1 MLNTSLLSYGTFAK
15 TLTFPLLKFMSKPT
29 DLKTLL
35 KPIRVKKI
43 QGTNL
48 NPLIQN
54 LALHSQYVQS
64 GSLFFVVSGTKYD
77 GADFIDEAVSRGAQ
91 VIVTEK
97 LFPHLRNILQVQ
109 VEDVREAISKVA
121 KVFYGTPDTKLVL
134 TGVTGTSGKTTTT
147 WLLQHIYE
155 TSYGQSSGLLG
166 SLHYNLGKR
175 ILPASRTT
183 PDALSLTSYLDEMV
197 QANCSHAFMEV
208 SSQGMDQKRVAALEF
223 NTAIFTNLSTEHLD
237 YHKSMDTYFEA
248 KKQLFLQKKL
258 KNAVINSDDPYGK
271 KLLNC
276 LNNKSVKVVTF
287 GLNET
292 ADIRAKNIELSFE
305 GTCFD
310 CATPQG
316 TFYVTTK
323 LLGKFNVYN
332 CLAALAT
339 CYAQGMDL
347 QQAVNALASFQKVPG
362 RLEKIKIATGTHV
375 FVDFAHK
382 PEALQNVLQTLRGFI
397 KKRLVVVFG
406 CGGNRDRIKRPLMG
420 QYAQQYADEVWI
432 TSDNPRMESQQQ
444 IFEDIRSGLRPSH
457 TIHFVEDRAEAIRQA
472 LEFCSEDDCLVIAG
486 KGHEQYQEIGQHF
499 YPFDDR
505 KVVETYDQC
514 LKLK

>member
-54 LALHSQYVQS
+54 FALHSQCVQP
-64 GSLFFVVSGTKYD
+64 GSLFFVVSGAEHD

-109 VEDVREAISKVA
+109 VEDIREAMSKVA
-121 KVFYGTPDTKLVL
+121 KVFYGAPDTKLAL

-155 TSYGQSSGLLG
+155 TAYGRSSGLLG

-183 PDALSLTSYLDEMV
+183 PDALTLASYLEEMV

-208 SSQGMDQKRVAALEF
+208 SSHGIDQKRVAALEF

-237 YHKSMDTYFEA
+237 YHKSMESYFET
-248 KKQLFLQKKL
+248 KKQLFLQKNL
-258 KNAVINSDDPYGK
+258 KNAVVNSDDPYGQ
-271 KLLNC
+271 KLLNS
-276 LNNKSVKVVTF
+276 LDGSVKAVTF
-287 GLNET
+287 GLNEI
-292 ADIRAKNIELSFE
+292 ADIHAQNVQLSFE
-305 GTCFD
+305 GTCFE
-310 CATPQG
+310 CITPQG
-316 TFYVTTK
+316 TFSVTTK

-347 QQAVNALASFQKVPG
+347 QQAVSALASFEQVPG
-362 RLEKIKIATGTHV
+362 RLEEVKIATGTQV

-382 PEALQNVLQTLRGFI
+382 PEALQNILQTLRELT
-397 KKRLVVVFG
+397 KKRLVLVFG
-406 CGGNRDRIKRPLMG
+406 CGGNRDRVKRPLMG
-420 QYAQQYADEVWI
+420 QYAQQYADEVWV
-432 TSDNPRMESQQQ
+432 TSDNPRTESQQQ
-444 IFEDIRSGLRPSH
+444 IFEDIRGGLKPSNA
-457 TIHFVEDRAEAIRQA
+457 IHFVEDRAEAIRQA
-472 LEFCSEDDCLVIAG
+472 LEFCSADDCLVIAG
-486 KGHEQYQEIGQHF
+486 KGHEQYQEIGQQF

-514 LKLK
+514 LRLK

>member
-35 KPIRVKKI
+35 KPIRLKKI
-43 QGTNL
+43 QGTNP

-54 LALHSQYVQS
+54 LALHSQYVQPS
-64 GSLFFVVSGTKYD
+64 SLFFVVSGAAHD
-77 GADFIDEAVSRGAQ
+77 GAEFIDEAVSRGAQ

-109 VEDVREAISKVA
+109 VEDVRDAISKIA
-121 KVFYGTPDTKLVL
+121 KVFYEAPDTKLAL
-134 TGVTGTSGKTTTT
+134 TGITGTSGKTTTT
-147 WLLQHIYE
+147 WLLRHIYE
-155 TSYGQSSGLLG
+155 TAYGQSSGLLG
-166 SLHYNLGKR
+166 SLHYDLGKR

-208 SSQGMDQKRVAALEF
+208 SSHGIDQKRVAALEF

-237 YHKSMDTYFEA
+237 YHLSMDAYFEA
-248 KKQLFLQKKL
+248 KKQLFFQKNL
-258 KNAVINSDDPYGK
+258 KKAVVNSDDPYGQ

-276 LNNKSVKVVTF
+276 LDKSVQVVTF

-292 ADIRAKNIELSFE
+292 ADIRAQNIELSFE
-305 GTCFD
+305 GTHFD
-310 CATPQG
+310 CVTPQG
-316 TFYVTTK
+316 SFSVTTK
-323 LLGKFNVYN
+323 LLGKFNIYN

-347 QQAVNALASFQKVPG
+347 QQAVSALASFQQVPG
-362 RLEKIKIATGTHV
+362 RLEKIKIATGAHV

-382 PEALQNVLQTLRGFI
+382 PEALQNVLQTLRELT

-406 CGGNRDRIKRPLMG
+406 CGGNRDRVKRPLMG
-420 QYAQQYADEVWI
+420 QYAQQYADQVWI

-444 IFEDIRSGLRPSH
+444 IFEDIRSGLRSSN

-472 LEFCSEDDCLVIAG
+472 LEFCSADDCLIIAG
-486 KGHEQYQEIGQHF
+486 KGHEQYQEIGQQF

-514 LKLK
+514 LRLK